1 MSKYSQELAGSYPTT
16 KIVRKLTKD
25 LLESGNDIAF
35 ESIHGKAGFRRLK
48 HNIKEVEDDD

>member
-25 LLESGNDIAF
+25 LLNCGNDIAF
-35 ESIHGKAGFRRLK
+35 ESVHGKAGFKKLK